1 MRVLMTGGGTGG
13 HVNPAIAI
21 ADTIMENQR
30 DSTVAFVGTSRGIEN
45 KLVPDAGYKLYHVE
59 MSGLRRSLSLK
70 NIKTAY
76 YVLTAPHKAKKL
88 IHEFRPDLVVGTGG
102 YVCWPVVKA
111 AAEMG
116 IPTALHESNA
126 IPGIAV
132 RMLEG
137 KVDKIFVNF
146 EKTKDYLK
154 HPEKAEVVGNPL
166 RGDFSSVGYE
176 SARKELGIDGKYEKF
191 VLSCGGSMGAEKVN
205 DLMLAF
211 MRDYVSLHPEVY
223 HVHATGSIEK
233 DICRAQFESMGL
245 DKCENIKLVEYIY
258 DMPLEMAAADVVI
271 NRAGA
276 MTLSELAYEGKA
288 AVLIPSPNV
297 TDNHQ
302 YKNAMALAE
311 AGAAM
316 VFEESKVSERE
327 FADSVAS
334 LLDDGEKRKIMSR
347 AIKKFAVTDS
357 KKLIYREL
365 VKISEQKK

>member
-1 MRVLMTGGGTGG
+1 MK
-13 HVNPAIAI
+13 
-21 ADTIMENQR
+21 
-30 DSTVAFVGTSRGIEN
+30 SVGAS
-45 KLVPDAGYKLYHVE
+45 VPKSEA
-59 MSGLRRSLSLK
+59 RRRL
-70 NIKTAY
+70 
-76 YVLTAPHKAKKL
+76 
-88 IHEFRPDLVVGTGG
+88 
-102 YVCWPVVKA
+102 
-111 AAEMG
+111 G
-116 IPTALHESNA
+116 IP
-126 IPGIAV
+126 
-132 RMLEG
+132 
-137 KVDKIFVNF
+137 D
-146 EKTKDYLK
+146 
-154 HPEKAEVVGNPL
+154 
-166 RGDFSSVGYE
+166 SV
-176 SARKELGIDGKYEKF
+176 SCVI
-191 VLSCGGSMGAEKVN
+191 LSFGGSLGAEKVN

-258 DMPLEMAAADVVI
+258 DMTLEMAAADVVI

>member
-1 MRVLMTGGGTGG
+1 MTGGGTGG

-154 HPEKAEVVGNPL
+154 HPEKAAVVGNPL

-205 DLMLAF
+205 DIMLAF

-334 LLDDGEKRKIMSR
+334 LLDDSEKRKTMSR

-357 KKLIYREL
+357 KKLIYLEL